1 MDLAHIRHVAQLGAG
16 KIQIQILTNRFLE
29 CRQNFCQF
37 LVICF
42 LRNEKKEKISRFYGP
57 SKKKGA
63 AGPMYFAIYKIIEK
77 RQTKWTKMHK
87 KQYKGTC
94 ITIFYAYLESYS

>member
-1 MDLAHIRHVAQLGAG
+1 M
-16 KIQIQILTNRFLE
+16 FLIIIFLKTLS
-29 CRQNFCQF
+29 NFWPF
-37 LVICF
+37 AF
-42 LRNEKKEKISRFYGP
+42 YGMKKNKISRFYGP

-77 RQTKWTKMHK
+77 RQTKLTKMHK

-94 ITIFYAYLESYS
+94 ITIFDVYLESYP

>member
-1 MDLAHIRHVAQLGAG
+1 MA
-16 KIQIQILTNRFLE
+16 
-29 CRQNFCQF
+29 RQR
-37 LVICF
+37 I
-42 LRNEKKEKISRFYGP
+42 
-57 SKKKGA
+57 KGA

-94 ITIFYAYLESYS
+94 ITIFDVYLESFS